1 MSTMYL
7 YRHFDKDG
15 ALLYVGITN
24 NIKER
29 TRQHMKNSAW
39 AGLINEVR
47 HEEHDSFSSVYA
59 AETAAII
66 SENPPFNID
75 KSTSP
80 YRAKWLRAGMIAD
93 DAAKP
98 KSIVVRKS
106 AIFAINKTISQTIE
120 MVKKSIS
127 PILSRKIERFNKHRK
142 IVKMCRNEELF
153 IKEMGMSFADFDKHI
168 ESIESEYCSKGG
180 KL

>member
-29 TRQHMKNSAW
+29 TRQHMRNSVW
-39 AGLINEVR
+39 AGLIHEVR
-47 HEEHDSFSSVYA
+47 HEEYDSFSSVYA

-80 YRAKWLRAGMIAD
+80 YRAKRLRSGMIPND
-93 DAAKP
+93 TAKP
-98 KSIVVRKS
+98 NSIVIRRA
-106 AIFAINKTISQTIE
+106 AICAINKIILQTIE

-127 PILSRKIERFNKHRK
+127 PILSRKIESFNKHRK

-168 ESIESEYCSKGG
+168 ESIENEYGSKTG
-180 KL
+180 KS